1 MVEYEWNETKR
12 EQNLEKHGVDFASME
27 LFDWDAAV
35 IERSDRQGEERFGGV
50 SFIWDRLHYVAF
62 TERGNAIRI
71 ISLRIANAAER
82 RWYAQAN
89 V

>member
-1 MVEYEWNETKR
+1 MVEYEWDEAKR
-12 EQNLEKHGVDFASME
+12 EQNLEKHGVDFASVE

-35 IERSDRQGEERFGGV
+35 IERSDRQGEVRFGVV
-50 SFIWDRLHYVAF
+50 SFIGDRLHYVVF